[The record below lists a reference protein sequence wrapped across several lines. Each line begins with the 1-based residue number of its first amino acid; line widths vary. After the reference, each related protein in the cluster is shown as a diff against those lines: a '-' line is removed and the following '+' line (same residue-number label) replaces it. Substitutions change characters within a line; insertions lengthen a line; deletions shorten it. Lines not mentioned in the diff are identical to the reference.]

1 MTSYEFLALLHII
14 TVIVWLGAGFTMDL
28 LFLRAERTGNPAD
41 LGKTGEFQE
50 WLVPRLFIPFGVLTL
65 VFGVLLVFDG
75 PWSFDDLWILIG
87 LAGWIAAWGVGFL
100 VIRPQGE
107 KMKEIVMQKGPTNPE
122 ARRQARLLAI
132 VSRVQLLSLF
142 LIVADMVLKPTS
154 DDPWELVVLAA
165 ILVVAAAAGAW
176 TIRKPRGESAA
187 SVESR

>member
-1 MTSYEFLALLHII
+1 MTSYEFLVLAHII

-75 PWSFDDLWILIG
+75 PWSFGDLWILIG

-100 VIRPQGE
+100 VLKPQAE
-107 KMKEIVMQKGPTNPE
+107 KMKEIVMQHGPTSPE
-122 ARRQARLLAI
+122 AQRQARLLAV

-142 LIVADMVLKPTS
+142 LVAADMVLKPTS
-154 DDPWELVVLAA
+154 DDPWTLVVLAA
-165 ILVVAAAAGAW
+165 ILVAGAAIGVW
-176 TIRKPRGESAA
+176 TMRKPLSEAA
-187 SVESR
+187 PVAESR